1 MSSFDALRVPD
12 YRRLLVALTAA
23 ELGLYAFETALFWT
37 VLDETGS
44 AVHVSL
50 LFSAIVA
57 PILVLTVPI
66 GILVDRIGPRRPLL
80 WSSAAAALVVG
91 AAGVLAASS
100 GLSFEAAFALS
111 VAEGIFF
118 GCFAIPA
125 QVVASRVVDARI
137 LPSAVG
143 LSALPSGIGAIA
155 GGAAG
160 GLTLDLAGPAPTF
173 FLAAIGLGLA
183 VVAILGLP
191 SLPGLESAVRPMA
204 LGELRDAVRWIRR
217 SPIGFAIVALGA
229 AAGFLVMS
237 RFALLPSVARDVL
250 DAGPTGLGLLTAAAG
265 VGTLVGAVAT
275 NPVGRR
281 LRRGRTML
289 LALATAGA
297 GLAGLGA
304 LPVLWVACVL
314 AGIVALAAL
323 VHQLTGATLLQVLAP
338 PRMRGRVLALHE
350 VVRVGLLPPGSVL
363 ATALVADVGVAGVLL
378 AFGGLTVA
386 AVTAAIVTCRPLVA
400 FVMDE
405 GSGAPFATASSAE
418 RP

>member
-12 YRRLLVALTAA
+12 YRRLLVVLTVA

-37 VLDETGS
+37 VLEETGS

-80 WSSAAAALVVG
+80 WSSTAAALVMG
-91 AAGVLAASS
+91 AAGVLAAGS

-143 LSALPSGIGAIA
+143 LSALPSGIGSIG
-155 GGAAG
+155 GGAVG
-160 GLTLDLAGPAPTF
+160 GLTLELAGPAPTF

-204 LGELRDAVRWIRR
+204 LGELRDAVRWIRHSR
-217 SPIGFAIVALGA
+217 IGFAIVALGA
-229 AAGFLVMS
+229 AAGFLVTS

-265 VGTLVGAVAT
+265 VGTIAGALAT
-275 NPVGRR
+275 NPLGRR
-281 LRRGRTML
+281 LRRGRTLL
-289 LALATAGA
+289 LALAAAGA
-297 GLAGLGA
+297 ALAGLGA
-304 LPVLWVACVL
+304 VPVLSVACIL
-314 AGIVALAAL
+314 AGIVSLAAL
-323 VHQLTGATLLQVLAP
+323 VYQLTGATLLQILAP
-338 PRMRGRVLALHE
+338 PRMRGRVLALYD
-350 VVRVGLLPPGSVL
+350 VVRLGLLPPGSVL
-363 ATALVADVGVAGVLL
+363 ATSLVADVGVAGVLL
-378 AFGGLTVA
+378 AFGGLTIG
-386 AVTAAIVTCRPLVA
+386 AVLVAIVACRPLVA
-400 FVMDE
+400 LVIDE
-405 GSGAPFATASSAE
+405 GPGGALATATS
-418 RP
+418 PDTP